1 MLATDSTAGSVA
13 VSGSEVDAGVAAAL
27 TTPVDCWFTD
37 DELADPERFVGALPA
52 EFSALCES
60 PCCASRVAPSGATSD
75 DTGCSVSD
83 AMAGSSVSDATA
95 GCSVSDA
102 TAGCSTGD
110 AVVDCS
116 SGGAAATAEGT
127 PGGVGIASADAV
139 VSLLDEVEPVCAPP
153 ELCTTPARGSPVEAS
168 RGKEVEL
175 VCESVELCTA
185 SDVEPD
191 EEPAADADEVVDE
204 VASAD
209 EALAADSDDELDVD
223 DESDD
228 ESDDEA
234 EELVS
239 SGAANATAGVF
250 ATAAPTPSRSART
263 PARTMCCAS
272 TGKAARG

>member
-1 MLATDSTAGSVA
+1 MLAADSTAVSVG
-13 VSGSEVDAGVAAAL
+13 VSGSEVDAGVASAL
-27 TTPVDCWFTD
+27 TTAVDCWFTD

-52 EFSALCES
+52 EFSAVCES
-60 PCCASRVAPSGATSD
+60 LCRAFRVAPSRATSD

-83 AMAGSSVSDATA
+83 ATAGSSVSDAT
-95 GCSVSDA
+95 VD
-102 TAGCSTGD
+102 CSTVD
-110 AVVDCS
+110 AAVDCS

-127 PGGVGIASADAV
+127 PGGVGVASADAV

-153 ELCTTPARGSPVEAS
+153 ELCTTPERGSPVEAS

-185 SDVEPD
+185 SGVEPD
-191 EEPAADADEVVDE
+191 EEPVADAGEVVDE

-228 ESDDEA
+228 EPDDEP

-250 ATAAPTPSRSART
+250 ATAAPTPSRSAST